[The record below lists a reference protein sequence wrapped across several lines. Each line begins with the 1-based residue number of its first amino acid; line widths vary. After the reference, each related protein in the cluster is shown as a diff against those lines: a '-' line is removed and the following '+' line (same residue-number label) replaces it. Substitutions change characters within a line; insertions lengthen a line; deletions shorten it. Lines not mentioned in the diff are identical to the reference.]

1 MTHVHTQQLQLF
13 SRALKPYKQAHANF
27 LCQRSPPPP
36 TPCGSCQVLQQ
47 EGSALGAV
55 DSERLSFTG
64 RTARGSSFLFS
75 SESRT

>member
-47 EGSALGAV
+47 EGLGTW
-55 DSERLSFTG
+55 SRRL
-64 RTARGSSFLFS
+64 RTPQFYRPHRTWQLLFIFL
-75 SESRT
+75 